1 MFLDR
6 RFSVAC
12 LAALSLSVPAWATE
26 LVYTPVNPTFGGNPN
41 NASGLLSLAQAQNH
55 THAPVDSPLKT
66 FNDNLQRSIL
76 SRLSSEALSAL
87 FGKDATLT
95 PGTYQLAG
103 YTITVT
109 GVKGGDLTI
118 VTTENATGASA
129 SFTISSGNL
138 STGSLD

>member
-6 RFSVAC
+6 CVRVAC
-12 LAALSLSVPAWATE
+12 LLALSLSAPAWATE
-26 LVYTPVNPTFGGNPN
+26 LVYTPVNPSFGGNPT
-41 NASGLLSLAQAQNH
+41 NASGLLSVAQAQNH
-55 THAPVDSPLKT
+55 TRAPVASPLQT

-76 SRLSSEALSAL
+76 SRLSSEALSSL
-87 FGKDATLT
+87 FGKDATLS

-118 VTTENATGASA
+118 VTTENSTGASA

-138 STGSLD
+138 STDAIN